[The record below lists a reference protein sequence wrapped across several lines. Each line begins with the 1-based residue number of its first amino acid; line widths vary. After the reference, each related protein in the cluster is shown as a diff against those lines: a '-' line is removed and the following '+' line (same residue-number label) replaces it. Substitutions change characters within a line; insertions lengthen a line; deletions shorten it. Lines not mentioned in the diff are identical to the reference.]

1 MDEGVEGVE
10 EGVAKVVEGEE
21 NAVTGMIVVVEDED
35 EGIVVGTAVGMVQP
49 RRRAMSRR
57 VCVPS

>member
-1 MDEGVEGVE
+1 MVEVDEGVEGVE

-49 RRRAMSRR
+49 RR
-57 VCVPS
+57 